1 MAVNSLKCVRIPR
14 VGQQSVFTYSI
25 NVQCSSFHS
34 AAVLRLPNP
43 YSRRPAQLPEPSEV
57 PPKLPE
63 THENHGLYGFFRDKT
78 SVTAPQILENHG
90 ILTSL
95 WQLIL

>member
-1 MAVNSLKCVRIPR
+1 MAFNPLKSVRIPR
-14 VGQQSVFTYSI
+14 RGQQSLLTYSRD
-25 NVQCSSFHS
+25 VQGSSFHS

-43 YSRRPAQLPEPSEV
+43 YSKRPAQLPQPSDV

-63 THENHGLYGFFRDKT
+63 THENHGLYGFFRGKT
-78 SVTAPQILENHG
+78 SVTAPHVLENHG
-90 ILTSL
+90 ILVFI